1 MEIIEYLCYQ
11 TCIMFY
17 LTVKCSSWNPLMTLV
32 KCTSIIM
39 SHNKDIMSFNM
50 SHDKD
55 IMSFNMSPLTLRL
68 SFTAVIIF
76 WQCWP
81 CTLGNFLLLEYN
93 KIIQSNQNFI
103 NNSYMKCFSLFFHQV
118 SLNAVTPWSHIPSHR
133 AEHLHLLIITL
144 HDYYIPLSY
153 VQCIASP
160 VVTMGV

>member
-1 MEIIEYLCYQ
+1 MLIVKSPNDISEMYKYNYVTWQRHYVIQYVTWQRHHVIQYVTSDTEIVIY
-11 TCIMFY
+11 
-17 LTVKCSSWNPLMTLV
+17 
-32 KCTSIIM
+32 CT
-39 SHNKDIMSFNM
+39 
-50 SHDKD
+50 
-55 IMSFNMSPLTLRL
+55 
-68 SFTAVIIF
+68 VIIF

-133 AEHLHLLIITL
+133 AEHLHSLIITL
-144 HDYYIPLSY
+144 HAYYIPLSY

>member
-1 MEIIEYLCYQ
+1 MLI
-11 TCIMFY
+11 
-17 LTVKCSSWNPLMTLV
+17 VKSPNDISEMYKYNYVTWQRHYVIQCHMT
-32 KCTSIIM
+32 KTSCHSICHLWHWDCHLLH
-39 SHNKDIMSFNM
+39 SD
-50 SHDKD
+50 
-55 IMSFNMSPLTLRL
+55 R
-68 SFTAVIIF
+68 IF

-133 AEHLHLLIITL
+133 AEHLHSLIITL
-144 HDYYIPLSY
+144 HAYYIPLSY

>member
-1 MEIIEYLCYQ
+1 MLIVKSPNDISEMYKYNYVTWQRHYVIQYVTWQRHHVIQYVTSDTEIVIY
-11 TCIMFY
+11 
-17 LTVKCSSWNPLMTLV
+17 
-32 KCTSIIM
+32 CT
-39 SHNKDIMSFNM
+39 
-50 SHDKD
+50 
-55 IMSFNMSPLTLRL
+55 
-68 SFTAVIIF
+68 VIIF

-103 NNSYMKCFSLFFHQV
+103 NNSYMKCFSLFFDQV

-133 AEHLHLLIITL
+133 AEHLHSLIITL